1 MTRLI
6 DLEAQPR
13 LDAALARELS
23 FSYDHADR
31 LLMGARREQ
40 SVYMAGLI
48 RKAASAVARVSG
60 LGALADR
67 FRRHAVY
74 SRTVNELSQL
84 DNAVLA
90 DIGLT
95 RSEIRRRALE
105 CSREAVPAR
114 ERWWNRAGAWLAA
127 VRDEQRTVRELS
139 ALDARMLRDI
149 GIEPGSLRGA
159 AERMTAPSNPM
170 VVEAVSALRE
180 AVVVLFTPF
189 KQARDRQ
196 ISQALDQIERTTG
209 KRAA

>member
-1 MTRLI
+1 VTRLI

-31 LLMGARREQ
+31 LLMRARREQ
-40 SVYMAGLI
+40 SVYMAGLT
-48 RKAASAVARVSG
+48 RKAASAVARVTG
-60 LGALADR
+60 LGALGDA

-74 SRTVNELSQL
+74 RRTVDELSQL

-114 ERWWNRAGAWLAA
+114 ERWWNRAGAWFAA

-149 GIEPGSLRGA
+149 GIEPGSLRGT
-159 AERMTAPSNPM
+159 AERMTTPSNPM

-196 ISQALDQIERTTG
+196 VSQALTQIERTTG